1 MKGSQGLDA
10 LAELCGASSQQVKLE
25 EAASAPSPSTIAA
38 AATSSKPEAPRVTQ
52 PPILPKATPQPTVS
66 QQNVAQLPWQ
76 QAIAAGAAGNM
87 TNTTAAQTMALLQ
100 QAAAL
105 QSVGATDPASMNAM
119 QQLAYIQYAQF
130 AQAAALQAQM
140 GGATTTVPQVAM
152 DASKVPVIF
161 PGQAP
166 QPASQTGEF
175 FYM

>member
-1 MKGSQGLDA
+1 
-10 LAELCGASSQQVKLE
+10 
-25 EAASAPSPSTIAA
+25 
-38 AATSSKPEAPRVTQ
+38 
-52 PPILPKATPQPTVS
+52 
-66 QQNVAQLPWQ
+66 
-76 QAIAAGAAGNM
+76 
-87 TNTTAAQTMALLQ
+87 MALLQ